1 MGNDVFIALM
11 GLFGS
16 AAGAFA
22 GILMKTK
29 LTNWRLDKIEE
40 KLKMIDNH
48 NETIVE
54 LDGRIRELEHDIRD
68 LKGVKA

>member
-1 MGNDVFIALM
+1 MGTEIFIAVL

-22 GILMKTK
+22 GILINTK

-40 KLKMIDNH
+40 KLKMIDDH
-48 NETIVE
+48 NETIIE
-54 LDGRIRELEHDIRD
+54 LDGRVRELEHDIRD
-68 LKGVKA
+68 MKGAKS

>member
-1 MGNDVFIALM
+1 MGTDVFIALM

-22 GILMKTK
+22 GILINTK

-48 NETIVE
+48 NETIIE

-68 LKGVKA
+68 LKGVKV

>member
-1 MGNDVFIALM
+1 MFSEIFIAIL

-22 GILMKTK
+22 GILVNTK

-40 KLKMIDNH
+40 KLKMIDEH
-48 NETIVE
+48 NETIIE
-54 LDGRIRELEHDIRD
+54 LDGRVRELEHDIRD
-68 LKGVKA
+68 MKGAKT

>member
-1 MGNDVFIALM
+1 MGNDVFIALL

-22 GILMKTK
+22 GILVNTK

-48 NETIVE
+48 NETIIE

>member
-1 MGNDVFIALM
+1 MENDVFIAIL

-22 GILMKTK
+22 GILVNTK
-29 LTNWRLDKIEE
+29 LTNWRLEKIEE

-48 NETIVE
+48 NETIIE
-54 LDGRIRELEHDIRD
+54 LDGRIRELEHDVRD
-68 LKGVKA
+68 LKGVKP

>member
-22 GILMKTK
+22 GILMNTK

>member
-1 MGNDVFIALM
+1 MSDVLIAFI

-22 GILMKTK
+22 GIVMNTK

-40 KLKMIDNH
+40 KL
-48 NETIVE
+48 E
-54 LDGRIRELEHDIRD
+54 LLDTHTEKITKLTDQIEELKRDIAE
-68 LKGVKA
+68 LKGARK

>member
-1 MGNDVFIALM
+1 MGTEIFIAVL

-22 GILMKTK
+22 GILVNTK

-40 KLKMIDNH
+40 KLKMIDDH
-48 NETIVE
+48 NETIIE
-54 LDGRIRELEHDIRD
+54 LDGRVRELEHDIRD
-68 LKGVKA
+68 MKGAKP

>member
-1 MGNDVFIALM
+1 MGNDVFIALL

-22 GILMKTK
+22 GILVNTK

-48 NETIVE
+48 NETIIE

-68 LKGVKA
+68 LKGVKT

>member
-1 MGNDVFIALM
+1 MENDVFIAIL

-22 GILMKTK
+22 GILVNTK
-29 LTNWRLDKIEE
+29 LTNWRLEKIEE

-48 NETIVE
+48 NETIIE
-54 LDGRIRELEHDIRD
+54 LDGRIRELEHDVRD

>member
-1 MGNDVFIALM
+1 MSDLLVAFI

-22 GILMKTK
+22 GIVMNTK

-40 KLKMIDNH
+40 KL
-48 NETIVE
+48 E
-54 LDGRIRELEHDIRD
+54 LLDTHTEKITRLTEQIEELKRDIAE
-68 LKGVKA
+68 LKGGRK

>member
-1 MGNDVFIALM
+1 MGNDVFIAIL

-22 GILMKTK
+22 GILVNTK

-48 NETIVE
+48 NETIIE
-54 LDGRIRELEHDIRD
+54 LDGRIRELEHDVRD

>member
-1 MGNDVFIALM
+1 MGNDVFIALL

-22 GILMKTK
+22 GILVNTK

-48 NETIVE
+48 NETIIE
-54 LDGRIRELEHDIRD
+54 LDGRIRELEHDIRY

>member
-1 MGNDVFIALM
+1 MGNDVFIAFM

-22 GILMKTK
+22 GILINTK

-48 NETIVE
+48 NETIIE